1 VIYCFDFD
9 GTLCTISNHYIDAKP
24 IFHMIDKVNDLYAK
38 GNIIKIFTARG
49 QATGIDYKELTK
61 RQLEDWDIRYHQL
74 IMGKPSADLYIDD
87 KSVTPN
93 YFKAPLVFTNGCFD
107 ILHAGHIK
115 LLREA
120 STYGN
125 VVVGLN
131 SDSSVSKLKKGRPIN
146 DLHARWTVLS
156 SIRYVWHIA
165 PFDED
170 TPEKLI
176 KELKPDVLV
185 KGADW
190 KEEDIVGADFVKSY
204 GGKVVR
210 VELMEGYSTTKI
222 LQSHLY

>member
-1 VIYCFDFD
+1 MIYCFDID
-9 GTLCTISNHYIDAKP
+9 GTICTISKKYTEAKP
-24 IFHMIDKVNDLYAK
+24 IKHIIDKVNDLYDK
-38 GNIIKIFTARG
+38 GHTIKIFTARG
-49 QATGIDYKELTK
+49 QATGWNYKELTEK
-61 RQLEDWDIRYHQL
+61 QLKEWNVKYHQL

-87 KSVTPN
+87 KTVTPN

-107 ILHAGHIK
+107 IIHAGHIK

-120 STYGN
+120 SIYGN

-131 SDSSVSKLKKGRPIN
+131 SDKSISRIKEGRPFN
-146 DLHARWTVLS
+146 DLHTRWTVLS
-156 SIRYVWHIA
+156 SIRYVWHIV

-190 KEEDIVGADFVKSY
+190 KGKLPEAKIVEAY
-204 GGKVVR
+204 GGEVVF
-210 VELMEGYSTTKI
+210 VDLLKGFSTTKI